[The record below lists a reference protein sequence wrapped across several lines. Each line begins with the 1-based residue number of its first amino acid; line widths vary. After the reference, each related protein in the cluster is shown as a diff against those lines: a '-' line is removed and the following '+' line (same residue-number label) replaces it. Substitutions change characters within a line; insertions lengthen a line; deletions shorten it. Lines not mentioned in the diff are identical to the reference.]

1 LKHKEIRDRF
11 EAINVW
17 KRGGQRAPHKP
28 LLALYA
34 IGRLQRGEPRMI
46 AFRDVNKHLGI
57 LLKDFGPCRKS
68 VHPEYP
74 FWRLKNDGLWEL
86 TNTESVCPR
95 KGNTDARKK
104 DLLENNVAGGFPLS
118 IQGTL
123 AKDRKL
129 LSDIVEILLDRNF
142 PDTLHGDI
150 LDAVGID
157 LSESTDTVKHVRD
170 PGFRRRILRA
180 YEYRCAVCGFQVRL
194 GDRLV
199 ALEAGHIKWH
209 QAGGPDIEQNGLAL
223 CSMHHKLFDAGVFTI
238 SNSMRVVV
246 SEEAHGSQGF
256 QDWVMAFHG
265 KNIKR
270 PLRTYFFPNS
280 TFVNWHVREVFQ
292 GPCREVRSL
301 PNAEK

>member
-1 LKHKEIRDRF
+1 MTPEEIKSRF
-11 EAINVW
+11 EAITVW

-34 IGRLQRGEPRMI
+34 IGRMLRGEPRLVDF
-46 AFRDVNKHLGI
+46 AQVNRDLGR
-57 LLKDFGPCRKS
+57 LLQEFGPRRKS

-86 TNTESVCPR
+86 RNTEHVGIR
-95 KGNTDARKK
+95 KGSTDARKGA
-104 DLLENNVAGGFPLS
+104 LLEKHVTGGFPS
-118 IQGTL
+118 DIQGLL
-123 AKDRKL
+123 ARERVLVSEIVASL
-129 LSDIVEILLDRNF
+129 LNRNF

-150 LDAVGID
+150 LGAVGVD
-157 LSESTDTVKHVRD
+157 LGSAGSVRRVRD
-170 PGFRRRILRA
+170 PEFRRRILRA
-180 YEYRCAVCGFQVRL
+180 YEYRCAICGFDVRI

-209 QAGGPDIEQNGLAL
+209 QAGGPDTEQNGLAL

-238 SNSMRVVV
+238 SDTMQVVV

-265 KNIKR
+265 KKIKP
-270 PLRTYFFPNS
+270 PLRPYYFPDAAFIQ
-280 TFVNWHVREVFQ
+280 WHVKEVFQ
-292 GPCREVRSL
+292 GPSREGRCL
-301 PNAEK
+301 P